1 MSSGISATV
10 GESFDER
17 AASRAGTG
25 QSRAGAGQSRS
36 GFSLAEALVA
46 IAMAAIA
53 ASALLMGTY
62 ASLQNAQE
70 AWKRAVAAGMAQQL
84 MDEIVGNKYCAYAN
98 NPYETNLGRSS
109 WEAAGTGRERYN
121 DIDDYNGIRT
131 QPPTDLWGVRLGMD
145 DGQGGVRHPA
155 FQAPPELFDSW
166 RQEVDVYYVSE
177 TNPNQRLSLGQVS
190 NVRAVEVRIM
200 ENDPQRGWRELARL
214 RRIVAYVPPPP

>member
-1 MSSGISATV
+1 MSRTVSATAV
-10 GESFDER
+10 KLFFPWVAPHSGSKG
-17 AASRAGTG
+17 SR
-25 QSRAGAGQSRS
+25 R
-36 GFSLAEALVA
+36 GFTLAEALVA
-46 IAMAAIA
+46 IAVAAIA
-53 ASALLMGTY
+53 ASALLLGTY

-70 AWKRAVAAGMAQQL
+70 AWKRTVAAGMAQQL
-84 MDEIVGNKYCAYAN
+84 MDEIVGNRYCAVAS

-145 DGQGGVRHPA
+145 NGQGGVRHPA
-155 FQAPPELFDSW
+155 CQAPTGLFDRW

-177 TNPNQRLSLGQVS
+177 TNPTQRLGPGQVS
-190 NVRAVEVRIM
+190 NMRAVEVRIM
-200 ENDPQRGWRELARL
+200 ENDPQRGWRQLARL